1 MTIETRPSAAHRW
14 TSYRYAGRYGHIMI
28 GATSTQDALNEADRS
43 LTQGAATVDRDRKST
58 RLNSSHL
65 KLSRMPSSA

>member
-28 GATSTQDALNEADRS
+28 GATSTQDALRGGPVPDPRR
-43 LTQGAATVDRDRKST
+43 G
-58 RLNSSHL
+58 HG
-65 KLSRMPSSA
+65 